1 MAAPRSSGMD
11 HPHYRFSPIVERPR
25 LQWPGDARL
34 ALCAIVALEH
44 VEWAPPA
51 GSVQAPNLYAHLA
64 LRRPV
69 PEFWSVSHRE
79 YGHRVGIFRLIEL
92 LEKHGVRPSVA
103 MDAMSARNYPFL
115 VRYLQERGCEL
126 IAHGVSASRMITSRM
141 SEEEE
146 RAHIGESIAA
156 LRDASGRWPKGWAGP
171 EYGESARTPQL
182 LAQAGMRY
190 VCDWANDEQP
200 YRMTTAAGE
209 LYALPVMV
217 ELDDAFALRD
227 RCFRV
232 DEYCR
237 QLTDA
242 FDTMYRDAAASGR
255 LLVLSLHP
263 WLMGQAFRIEFL
275 DEALGYMLGHAGVWC
290 ATGIEVIEWYRQ
302 RLDAGKA
309 PPPPF

>member
-1 MAAPRSSGMD
+1 MPAPQRPGMD
-11 HPHYRFSPIVERPR
+11 HEHYDWSPIVDRPQLR
-25 LQWPGDARL
+25 WPRGARL
-34 ALCAIVALEH
+34 ALCTIVALEH

-64 LRRPV
+64 VRRPI
-69 PEFWSVSHRE
+69 PEFWSISHRE
-79 YGHRVGIFRLIEL
+79 YGHRVGIFRLIEV
-92 LEKHGVRPSVA
+92 LEKHGVRPTIA
-103 MDAMSARNYPFL
+103 MDAMTARNYPYL
-115 VRYLQERGCEL
+115 VRHLRERGCEF

-141 SEEEE
+141 SEVEE
-146 RAHIGESIAA
+146 RAYIDESIAA
-156 LRDASGRWPKGWAGP
+156 VRAATGRLPAGWCGP

-182 LAQAGMRY
+182 LAQAGIRY

-232 DEYCR
+232 DEYCA

-242 FDTMYRDAAASGR
+242 FDTMYRDAAISGR
-255 LLVLSLHP
+255 LLAINLHP

-275 DEALGYMLGHAGVWC
+275 DEALAHMVRHTEVWC
-290 ATGIEVIEWYRQ
+290 ATGSEII
-302 RLDAGKA
+302 DSCAKA
-309 PPPPF
+309 SGF

>member
-1 MAAPRSSGMD
+1 MAAPDRPGME
-11 HPHYRFSPIVERPR
+11 HEHYEWSPIVDRPR
-25 LQWPGDARL
+25 LEWPGGARV

-64 LRRPV
+64 IRRPI
-69 PEFWSVSHRE
+69 PELWSVSHRE

-92 LEKHGVRPSVA
+92 LEKHGVRATIA
-103 MDAMSARNYPFL
+103 MDAMTARNYPYL
-115 VRYLQERGCEL
+115 VRYLHDHECEFA
-126 IAHGVSASRMITSRM
+126 AHGISASRMITSRM
-141 SEEEE
+141 SEAQE
-146 RAHIGESIAA
+146 RAYIDESIAA
-156 LRDASGRWPKGWAGP
+156 LREATGRAPAGWSGA

-182 LAQAGMRY
+182 LAQAGIRY

-227 RCFRV
+227 RSFRV

-242 FDTMYRDAAASGR
+242 FDTMYRDAAISGR
-255 LLVLSLHP
+255 LLAINLHP
-263 WLMGQAFRIEFL
+263 WLMGQAFRAEFL
-275 DEALGYMLGHAGVWC
+275 DAALGHMVRRAGVWC
-290 ATGIEVIEWYRQ
+290 ASAGEIIEWYR
-302 RLDAGKA
+302 RA
-309 PPPPF
+309 F